1 MREKKKEKIKKR
13 IKLKKLKNEEPK
25 KFHKPTSI
33 NSKKIKVFF
42 LCSNFL
48 FIAILAQIKTKTMSS
63 ITILIIIIIYF
74 GLLLLISNIISKK
87 GSDNDTFFKANKNS
101 KWYLVAFGMIGTAL
115 SGVTF
120 ISVPGEVGNPDLQF
134 KYFQFVLGNA
144 IGMIVVAT
152 VLLPLYYRMNLT
164 SIYSYIE
171 KRLGVV
177 SYKTAASIFLISRT
191 IGSAF
196 RLYLV
201 VIVLQKFV
209 FDDFGIPF
217 AITVLLSLAFI
228 FAYTYR
234 GGLKTIIIT
243 DTLQTFFLVS
253 SVFLTIIFI
262 CNSLDLSFL
271 QAFETV
277 KDSNYSKIFF
287 FDDFNKGNYFWKQLL
302 GGMFVTIAMVG
313 LDQDLMQKNLSCKNI
328 GEAKKNMFVFTG
340 IFVLINIFFLS
351 VGALLYIY
359 AEKNGIVVP
368 MVDGSPRT
376 DLLFPEIAF
385 HHLSIVPAIVFLL
398 GLTAATFATTDSA
411 LTALTTSFCV
421 DFLGMDKEQN
431 SNSENPKTQK
441 EKEFRNKKLIKT
453 RHLVHIGFS
462 ILMFLVIII
471 FNSLNDK
478 SVVTMIFKVAS
489 YTYGPLLGLYV
500 FGLLMKTKTVHDKF
514 VPIICII
521 SPLLCL
527 LISQNAVTLLGDY
540 KIDNEL
546 IIVNGFITFIGLL
559 LISKPALE
567 NTRF

>member
-1 MREKKKEKIKKR
+1 MT
-13 IKLKKLKNEEPK
+13 
-25 KFHKPTSI
+25 PT
-33 NSKKIKVFF
+33 
-42 LCSNFL
+42 
-48 FIAILAQIKTKTMSS
+48 
-63 ITILIIIIIYF
+63 TILIIIIIYF
-74 GLLLLISNIISKK
+74 GVLLLVSNLVSKK
-87 GSDNDTFFKANKNS
+87 SADNDTFFKANKNS

-144 IGMIVVAT
+144 IGFLIIAK

-164 SIYSYIE
+164 SIYGYIE
-171 KRLGVV
+171 QRLGTV

-201 VIVLQKFV
+201 VIVLQRYV
-209 FDDFGIPF
+209 FDAFEVPF
-217 AITVLLSLAFI
+217 ALTVLISLGLI

-262 CNSLDLSFL
+262 CQSLDLSLL

-277 KDSNYSKIFF
+277 KESNYSKIFF
-287 FDDFNKGNYFWKQLL
+287 FEDYLKGNYFWKQVL
-302 GGMFVTIAMVG
+302 GGIFVTIAMVG

-328 GEAKKNMFVFTG
+328 GEAQKNMFTFTG

-351 VGALLYIY
+351 VGALLYLY
-359 AEKNGIVVP
+359 AEKNGIAVP
-368 MVDGSPRT
+368 MVDGVART

-385 HHLSIVPAIVFLL
+385 HHLTIVPAVVFLL

-421 DFLGMDKEQN
+421 DFLGMDKAENQN
-431 SNSENPKTQK
+431 KSNVV
-441 EKEFRNKKLIKT
+441 RT
-453 RHLVHIGFS
+453 RHWVHLGFS
-462 ILMFLVIII
+462 FLMFLVIVF
-471 FNSLNDK
+471 FNAVNDA
-478 SVVTMIFKVAS
+478 SVVKMIFKIAS
-489 YTYGPLLGLYV
+489 YTYGPLLGLYA
-500 FGLLMKTKTVHDKF
+500 FGLFVKTKTVHDKL
-514 VPIICII
+514 VPIVCITAPAICFFI
-521 SPLLCL
+521 SKY
-527 LISQNAVTLLGDY
+527 SVELLGNY
-540 KIDNEL
+540 VLDNEL
-546 IIVNGFITFIGLL
+546 IIVNGLITFIGLW
-559 LISKPALE
+559 LISKPATE
-567 NTRF
+567 NTRY